1 MADIGGSP
9 TAVDTIVDLN
19 DPNLRIYAADYGVT
33 QDWAAK
39 LITLGSP
46 PTLPLS
52 FDRVTGAVT
61 ETLATL
67 AAQAPGTYEKT
78 FHFALNNTIL
88 NDTRIPPYGFDRD
101 EAELR
106 NALPV
111 PATQYGNPGPGGTY
125 DYFDEFSL
133 SPPAG
138 AAYASIDLLFQPPSW
153 EYIQVLALANDGSN
167 AFLATVGDDVLEAWL
182 ATGQAEPV
190 VMASA
195 TWEDPSE
202 LFTSFCSGDGS
213 GTPCPCGNTGLAGR
227 GCDNS
232 FATGGAELTAS
243 GVPDFHELTLHGT
256 SLPPTTAVVALRG
269 TAQAS
274 GGNGTL
280 FGDGL
285 LCASGTIRRMG
296 SGMTVAGAI
305 DLDIPH
311 GAGPGTFH
319 YQLWY
324 RNMPPFCTVDQFNT
338 SNAITVVYP

>member
-1 MADIGGSP
+1 MWLNVKWYDVNGVELREDGEYGPIMADIGGSP

-138 AAYASIDLLFQPPSW
+138 AAYASIDLLFQPTSW
-153 EYIQVLALANDGSN
+153 EYIQFLALANDCSN

-232 FATGGAELTAS
+232 RSKPA
-243 GVPDFHELTLHGT
+243 DF
-256 SLPPTTAVVALRG
+256 R
-269 TAQAS
+269 
-274 GGNGTL
+274 
-280 FGDGL
+280 
-285 LCASGTIRRMG
+285 
-296 SGMTVAGAI
+296 
-305 DLDIPH
+305 
-311 GAGPGTFH
+311 
-319 YQLWY
+319 
-324 RNMPPFCTVDQFNT
+324 
-338 SNAITVVYP
+338 NAITSFRTALVARCCRRVAMLRM